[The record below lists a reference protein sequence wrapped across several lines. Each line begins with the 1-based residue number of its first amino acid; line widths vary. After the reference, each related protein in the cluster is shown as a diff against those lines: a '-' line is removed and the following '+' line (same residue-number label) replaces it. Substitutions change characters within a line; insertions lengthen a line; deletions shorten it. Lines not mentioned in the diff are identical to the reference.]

1 MPDSKNAR
9 RALFAAAAVL
19 TCAVLLA
26 RLAAWSL
33 VVSSPPEASELRGFE
48 RLVQM
53 LPELPRIASGP
64 GKRCVVLGSS
74 AIRQGFYP
82 DEFDA
87 RLAEE
92 QIVLT
97 SYNLGMSI
105 PDPRSLRL
113 LTGQIRALCER
124 KRRKLF
130 LSFIEFSPPDATEAT
145 LTAFSRMHVL
155 YRAKLT
161 GWRELGELLLESP
174 RTGAELAEIKA
185 LGGRGAPE
193 LAGMLRRRLGVAP
206 QHDLLRTELFREV
219 RRIPGEGDL
228 ESYDRRRRGGLRLL
242 FPSTREAY
250 AAFVR
255 APLSGGH
262 AASDREEEVEELDA
276 RELHFSDETIADF
289 IGAVKNLQA
298 VSEHTYVLLAPQNLL
313 AVKPSSAGA
322 ERLKLAVS
330 RIERETG
337 AETIDFF
344 SDRAFRPEDFTDAFH
359 LNEISGRPKYMK
371 ALAARAA
378 ALIGAAGGRASR

>member
-1 MPDSKNAR
+1 MPDSRNAR
-9 RALFAAAAVL
+9 RALFAGAAVL

-26 RLAAWSL
+26 RLAAWSIVL
-33 VVSSPPEASELRGFE
+33 ATPPETSVRGLD
-48 RLVQM
+48 RLLQM
-53 LPELPRIASGP
+53 LPELPRIAEGP

-82 DEFDA
+82 EEFDA

-92 QIVLT
+92 KIALT

-113 LTGQIRALCER
+113 LTERIRALCEG
-124 KRRKLF
+124 KPQKLF
-130 LSFIEFSPPDATEAT
+130 LSFIEFSPPDATQAT
-145 LTAFSRMHVL
+145 LTAFARIHVL

-161 GWRELGELLLESP
+161 GWRELGALLLESP
-174 RTGAELAEIKA
+174 GTGAELAEIRA

-193 LAGMLRRRLGVAP
+193 LAAMLRGRLYGAP
-206 QHDLLRTELFREV
+206 QHDLLRTELFRAV

-250 AAFVR
+250 AAFAR
-255 APLSGGH
+255 APLTAGQ

-298 VSEHTYVLLAPQNLL
+298 VSEHTYVLLAPQNLDS
-313 AVKPSSAGA
+313 VKPSSAGA

-344 SDRAFRPEDFTDAFH
+344 ADRAFRPEDFTDAFH

-371 ALAARAA
+371 ALAKRAA
-378 ALIGAAGGRASR
+378 ALIDAAGGRASR